1 MFAYQLVSW
10 RRLGPVVK
18 LFQLLND
25 KENDL
30 SEVLC
35 AQASPKPV
43 NVAKGHRYHTAMLD
57 LGHWLLLLHHF
68 SIP

>member
-1 MFAYQLVSW
+1 M
-10 RRLGPVVK
+10 K

-35 AQASPKPV
+35 TQASPKPV